1 MKSISQT
8 QIKEAVDILEKGG
21 VVAFPTETSYGLA
34 VDATNARAVAKVA
47 KLKGRPAE
55 KTFPL
60 IMASTAMA
68 DRYGHLHCLGHRLA
82 KKYWPGALT
91 LVVDARKGSGLA
103 KGVIAKDGTIALRVS
118 SHPVAHELSRG
129 LRKPIVAT
137 SANVS
142 GQPAVYRLELLS
154 MKVDGRLDVGEL
166 PQRSASTIARI
177 ADGEVQVLRQGAVH
191 PRDPKQT

>member
-1 MKSISQT
+1 MRSISQA
-8 QIKEAVDILEKGG
+8 QMKEAVCLLEKGG

-34 VDATNARAVAKVA
+34 VDATNARAVGKVA
-47 KLKGRPAE
+47 KLKGRPLE
-55 KTFPL
+55 KTFSL
-60 IMASTAMA
+60 IVASTAMA
-68 DRYGHLHCLGHRLA
+68 DRYGHLRCLGHRLA

-137 SANVS
+137 SANVF
-142 GQPAVYRLELLS
+142 GEPAVNQLS
-154 MKVDGRLDVGEL
+154 ALSFQVDGRLDAGEL
-166 PQRSASTIARI
+166 PPCPASTIARI